1 MMQEGRDWDRL
12 VINRKDTTGEE
23 RVIGH
28 TQIRKGGIAKVT
40 GTAQYGSDV
49 DLPGQLYAAVAR
61 SPYPHARILQIN
73 TQEAAALSG
82 VRAVITGA
90 DCPTLFGSFIAD
102 QPIVAREKVRY
113 QGEPVAAV
121 AADTQE
127 IAREAARLIQV
138 EYEQLPVVNDL
149 ETSMKN
155 EVLVHEDWS
164 QYDCSSACFPVQ
176 GTNIGDQ
183 YHLKK
188 GDVEAGFA
196 QADEIVESDFTCGML
211 QHTTI
216 ETHTATAQADPI
228 SGEIHIWVPAQSP
241 FSNRGLIAKTFH
253 VPMEKVRLTVTEIG
267 GGFGGKYEAKCEP
280 IAVALSLKAKG
291 RPVKLTYGR
300 DEEFA
305 ATVCRSPV
313 HIHMK
318 TGVKRDGT
326 LTAQKVDIQWDAGAY
341 VTTNPRVDY
350 NAGFAANGPYKIPN
364 AQVDAYVYMT
374 NKTLGTAYRGF
385 GVTEVATAHERQMDR
400 IAEKLG
406 IDPLELRLKNVLQN
420 GDVGIT
426 GEIMHFRGI
435 GHGKRLDVGATDDC
449 HVISFRRRL
458 EEQAVVYRIR
468 IRLLDGSKNGHIVHD
483 FVSCRKDPFD
493 GRRSRRFRAYKI
505 KGCVRCGTA
514 AFEVAVGRTNRNPL
528 GIGGAANAA
537 AGTAGKLQDT
547 GAGIQEVSDHAVFH
561 EFEVNLAGADAADK
575 AHAFC
580 HLVSLKNSR
589 GFFEVAVRT
598 IGAAANKD
606 LVDGHF
612 RCLFNGYD
620 VIGQMRQ
627 GNERLQGRQVNID
640 FLIIRAAFI
649 RQDFFKVP
657 FPSLGPQIVTD
668 HVISWEKGRR
678 GIHFSAHIGDGHAFR
693 YGKGF
698 CPVTYIFEELSRAAL
713 DGNAAQHFKDDI
725 LCRYSGTQMARQVH
739 LDNLRH
745 LQDIRKAGKSGGN
758 IHPTY
763 TDGKHAH
770 GTAAWRMAVAA
781 QKKQAR
787 FGKTAAVQGV
797 ADAIARFGK
806 DKAVFFSKGL
816 EINMVVRRLVIDLQQ
831 VMVNVAYG

>member
-40 GTAQYGSDV
+40 GTAQYGADV

-61 SPYPHARILQIN
+61 SPYPHARILRID
-73 TQEAAALSG
+73 TQEAAALPG

-127 IAREAARLIQV
+127 IAREAAGLIRV

-228 SGEIHIWVPAQSP
+228 SGEIHVWVPAQSP

-326 LTAQKVDIQWDAGAY
+326 LTAQKVDIQWEAGAY

-406 IDPLELRLKNVLQN
+406 MDPLELRLKNVLQN

-426 GEIMHFRGI
+426 GEIMQTMAVKECLETAAANIGWKDLPDRWTDEEGNPLHHLGPGEDERERISVHHVRQHGDGPGRHHHAAPDRGGDP
-435 GHGKRLDVGATDDC
+435 GHGSGEDLRGAGGHRHHPLRQDHHILPFHLPLRQRGAGGLRGHQKTAVPPGGHQVRRGAGGCDL
-449 HVISFRRRL
+449 HRRRL
-458 EEQAVVYRIR
+458 YPEPVPSGTAHPHQ
-468 IRLLDGSKNGHIVHD
+468 
-483 FVSCRKDPFD
+483 
-493 GRRSRRFRAYKI
+493 
-505 KGCVRCGTA
+505 RCG
-514 AFEVAVGRTNRNPL
+514 G
-528 GIGGAANAA
+528 
-537 AGTAGKLQDT
+537 
-547 GAGIQEVSDHAVFH
+547 
-561 EFEVNLAGADAADK
+561 
-575 AHAFC
+575 
-580 HLVSLKNSR
+580 
-589 GFFEVAVRT
+589 
-598 IGAAANKD
+598 
-606 LVDGHF
+606 
-612 RCLFNGYD
+612 
-620 VIGQMRQ
+620 
-627 GNERLQGRQVNID
+627 
-640 FLIIRAAFI
+640 
-649 RQDFFKVP
+649 
-657 FPSLGPQIVTD
+657 
-668 HVISWEKGRR
+668 
-678 GIHFSAHIGDGHAFR
+678 
-693 YGKGF
+693 
-698 CPVTYIFEELSRAAL
+698 
-713 DGNAAQHFKDDI
+713 
-725 LCRYSGTQMARQVH
+725 
-739 LDNLRH
+739 LRH
-745 LQDIRKAGKSGGN
+745 S
-758 IHPTY
+758 P
-763 TDGKHAH
+763 
-770 GTAAWRMAVAA
+770 
-781 QKKQAR
+781 
-787 FGKTAAVQGV
+787 
-797 ADAIARFGK
+797 
-806 DKAVFFSKGL
+806 
-816 EINMVVRRLVIDLQQ
+816 
-831 VMVNVAYG
+831 